1 MSSRVG
7 DMDVADVH
15 RARELCLERM
25 PHLDPD
31 KVTFK
36 SNTCIEALNC
46 LQVVLMG
53 GSHGGFL
60 VTHLAGQH
68 PDSYK
73 AVVARNPVTNIS
85 RFVPVLS

>member
-1 MSSRVG
+1 
-7 DMDVADVH
+7 MDVADVH

-25 PHLDPD
+25 PHLDPE
-31 KVTFK
+31 KVPFNNSTIR
-36 SNTCIEALNC
+36 TEALNC

-73 AVVARNPVTNIS
+73 AVVAVNPVTNIARCVS
-85 RFVPVLS
+85 FMS